1 MRVLTVC
8 WRRYDWYDSNYG
20 SSYTARKEEHVAR
33 ILGTRFE
40 NSAGQ
45 RGDSDNGDGSV
56 QLTGRGVDETHGQQE
71 HSQEDQTGTAW
82 KQVAVKQS
90 NLRAVTSLADAER
103 NVESTLQSL
112 PLTIPDI
119 SIGYRVKHRI

>member
-1 MRVLTVC
+1 MALHARVLTMC

-45 RGDSDNGDGSV
+45 RGESETGDGGV
-56 QLTGRGVDETHGQQE
+56 QLTGRGVDDTHGQQE
-71 HSQEDQTGTAW
+71 HSQEDQTRIAW

-90 NLRAVTSLADAER
+90 KLHSVSSLSAAER

-112 PLTIPDI
+112 PVTVPD
-119 SIGYRVKHRI
+119 RV